1 MGDEPGRRYSDLAIC
16 RRLLGHGRQFWPH
29 LVGVFFLALVAMPLA
44 LLAPVPLKIGV
55 DSFVDNEPLSGPV
68 AAIAPPGV
76 TSSETGLLVF
86 VALLVV
92 AIGLATEVQRLAS
105 SLLGTYTGERM
116 ELEFR
121 AELFRH
127 AQRTSLSYH
136 DERGTT
142 DSLYRIF
149 NDGSS
154 IQWIGV
160 YGIAPLATAVFTVG
174 GMIIVTMAID
184 AKLAIIALAVAPVLF
199 LLTLLYRR
207 RLRSGWIDVKERE
220 TESLSVIQETLGALR
235 LVKAFRREDHEH
247 ERFRSHSRSRL
258 SAHVRVLFV
267 EGSLRLLVGLFVA
280 IGTAAVLYVGLHDVK
295 AGVLT
300 LGDFLLVMGYLA
312 QLYNPLQS
320 MSQSAAALQ
329 ASIASADRAFALLDQ
344 DVEVQERPDALPLE
358 RATGA
363 IAFRNVTFGYDP
375 NRPILHDVTFRVPA
389 GAMVGVVGATG
400 AGKSTL
406 ASLLGRFYDPVVG
419 EVMLDGHD
427 VRNYR
432 VADLRSQ
439 LAFVFQESVLFST
452 TIAENIAYARPGAT
466 DDAIHDAA
474 EAAHVDAFVA
484 RLPEGYSTI
493 VGDRGLRLSGGERQ
507 RIALAR
513 AFLADAPI
521 LVLDEPTSSVDIKT
535 ERLILNAI
543 ERLACGRTTFMI
555 AHRLS
560 TLESCDLLLE
570 IEAGRVVTF
579 GSDVA
584 SSLRRRL
591 EDAAG

>member
-1 MGDEPGRRYSDLAIC
+1 MLRGSESLAAPGMAAATHRRTRRAARIAVSSTGLHATLGLRIRRSLGSLHQLRRVRWSAGDDVGDEPGRRYSDLAIC

-344 DVEVQERPDALPLE
+344 DVEVQERPDARPLE

-363 IAFRNVTFGYDP
+363 VAFRQVRWWVSLEQRARGRARLRACSEGSTTPWWVRSCSTGTTFATTASRISAA
-375 NRPILHDVTFRVPA
+375 NSRLCSKKAFCSRPR
-389 GAMVGVVGATG
+389 
-400 AGKSTL
+400 
-406 ASLLGRFYDPVVG
+406 SLRTSRTPDPV
-419 EVMLDGHD
+419 
-427 VRNYR
+427 RP
-432 VADLRSQ
+432 
-439 LAFVFQESVLFST
+439 T
-452 TIAENIAYARPGAT
+452 TP
-466 DDAIHDAA
+466 
-474 EAAHVDAFVA
+474 
-484 RLPEGYSTI
+484 SM
-493 VGDRGLRLSGGERQ
+493 
-507 RIALAR
+507 
-513 AFLADAPI
+513 
-521 LVLDEPTSSVDIKT
+521 K
-535 ERLILNAI
+535 
-543 ERLACGRTTFMI
+543 
-555 AHRLS
+555 
-560 TLESCDLLLE
+560 
-570 IEAGRVVTF
+570 
-579 GSDVA
+579 
-584 SSLRRRL
+584 
-591 EDAAG
+591 